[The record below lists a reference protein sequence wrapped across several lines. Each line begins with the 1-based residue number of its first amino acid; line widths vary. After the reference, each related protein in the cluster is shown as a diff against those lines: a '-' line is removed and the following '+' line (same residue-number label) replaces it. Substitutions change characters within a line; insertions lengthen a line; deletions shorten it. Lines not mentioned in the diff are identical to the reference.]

1 MIINAIMLEMVP
13 PIGFI
18 LRDIDRELWQRFKAY
33 CALRGQSM
41 RAVLLDLIT
50 RVVNGEIDLDKPKQ
64 RKDKK

>member
-1 MIINAIMLEMVP
+1 MLGL
-13 PIGFI
+13 IAFI
-18 LRDIDRELWQRFKAY
+18 LRDIDRELWQRFKAF
-33 CALRGQSM
+33 CAIRGQSM